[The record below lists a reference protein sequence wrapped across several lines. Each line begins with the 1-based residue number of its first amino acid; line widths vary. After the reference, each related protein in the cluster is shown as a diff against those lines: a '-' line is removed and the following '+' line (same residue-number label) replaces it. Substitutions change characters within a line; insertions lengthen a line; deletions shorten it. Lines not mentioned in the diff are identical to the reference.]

1 MPPKL
6 RSDDGQHV
14 VIRPLAYV
22 EEEDLEAWAI
32 HRAFPI
38 IPCYLCGSQENLQ
51 RQQVKALLRDWDKKH
66 PGRID
71 SMFKA
76 LSNVKPS
83 HLLDQSLFNFHDLP
97 TVQDPE

>member
-1 MPPKL
+1 M
-6 RSDDGQHV
+6 
-14 VIRPLAYV
+14 

-38 IPCYLCGSQENLQ
+38 IPCDLCGSQENLQ
-51 RQQVKALLRDWDKKH
+51 RQQVKALLRDWDKKY

-83 HLLDQSLFNFHDLP
+83 HLLDQSLFNFNDLP